1 MASPEWK
8 RRVFKRPG
16 DQVWFRGET
25 IRMGIG
31 QGAMT
36 VTPLQQ
42 AHFAAE
48 IAEKGQLI
56 AVPRLVSAIR
66 GAGSN
71 VVAPRNPEF
80 MKPLN
85 IGTPEQ
91 WQVVYD
97 GMVGA
102 VSPGGTADASGLGAK
117 FKFAGK
123 TGTAQA
129 FTNKQNVS
137 TRAKNADEPK
147 RAPAG

>member
-16 DQVWFRGET
+16 DQVWFPGET
-25 IRMGIG
+25 ISMGIG

-66 GAGSN
+66 RAGSD
-71 VVAPRNPEF
+71 VVAPRSPAF
-80 MKPLN
+80 MKPVN
-85 IGTPEQ
+85 MATPEQ
-91 WQVVYD
+91 WQEVLD
-97 GMVGA
+97 RM
-102 VSPGGTADASGLGAK
+102 
-117 FKFAGK
+117 
-123 TGTAQA
+123 
-129 FTNKQNVS
+129 
-137 TRAKNADEPK
+137 
-147 RAPAG
+147 